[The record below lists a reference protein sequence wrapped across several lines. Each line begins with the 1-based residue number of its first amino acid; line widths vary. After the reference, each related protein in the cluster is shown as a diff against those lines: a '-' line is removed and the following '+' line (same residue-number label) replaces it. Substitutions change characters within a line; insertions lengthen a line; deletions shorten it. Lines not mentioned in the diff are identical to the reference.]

1 MRRRLYYTD
10 KQITKNLYTTGSEW
24 QTEDG
29 VEYIGSYHT
38 YITNETYTQSDW
50 NEATSKKLV
59 KYEQANQNVVQY
71 QKLKN
76 IALKF
81 ETPQSSIVRITNQDR
96 LNGFITRYIAKKYN
110 ETKIIETDKLQFDKW
125 LENKIDQNIWQIIP
139 VYWKITGAL
148 ETQIKGNVT
157 TLGVR
162 EYNTKT
168 VTELQSVISG
178 ISSFL
183 NNPIQ
188 YYTDLEFNVPRDINN
203 LDS

>member
-38 YITNETYTQSDW
+38 YITSETYTQSDW

-96 LNGFITRYIAKKYN
+96 LNGFITKISWYVAFFCRGSKCHAVLCNGAK
-110 ETKIIETDKLQFDKW
+110 
-125 LENKIDQNIWQIIP
+125 
-139 VYWKITGAL
+139 
-148 ETQIKGNVT
+148 TQ
-157 TLGVR
+157 L
-162 EYNTKT
+162 
-168 VTELQSVISG
+168 
-178 ISSFL
+178 
-183 NNPIQ
+183 
-188 YYTDLEFNVPRDINN
+188 
-203 LDS
+203 

>member
-59 KYEQANQNVVQY
+59 KYEQANQNVVRY

-81 ETPQSSIVRITNQDR
+81 ETPQPSIVRITNQDR

>member
-1 MRRRLYYTD
+1 M
-10 KQITKNLYTTGSEW
+10 
-24 QTEDG
+24 
-29 VEYIGSYHT
+29 
-38 YITNETYTQSDW
+38 
-50 NEATSKKLV
+50 
-59 KYEQANQNVVQY
+59 
-71 QKLKN
+71 
-76 IALKF
+76 
-81 ETPQSSIVRITNQDR
+81 
-96 LNGFITRYIAKKYN
+96 
-110 ETKIIETDKLQFDKW
+110 QFDKW